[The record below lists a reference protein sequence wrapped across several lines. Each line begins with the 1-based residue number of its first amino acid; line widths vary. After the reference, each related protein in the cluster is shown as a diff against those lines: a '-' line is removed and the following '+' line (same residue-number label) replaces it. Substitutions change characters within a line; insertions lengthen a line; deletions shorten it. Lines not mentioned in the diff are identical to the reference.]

1 MILENNRKTDLHLD
15 IRSPKSGC
23 LFRHTPM
30 TTEDQ
35 KTLQIDVKAFVAEH
49 IQQLKMPEMKPE
61 AWAEA
66 TVEIVSESTAQYI
79 SLREDLLQEVAN
91 DTDDEVL
98 AARINKVLR

>member
-1 MILENNRKTDLHLD
+1 
-15 IRSPKSGC
+15 
-23 LFRHTPM
+23 
-30 TTEDQ
+30 
-35 KTLQIDVKAFVAEH
+35 
-49 IQQLKMPEMKPE
+49 MPEMKPE

-79 SLREDLLQEVAN
+79 SLLEDLLQEVAN